1 MTSDK
6 LDQIENVLKS
16 KSIEE
21 YEIYLVERNLFETIL
36 LKNKRDVEREI
47 TDFEYF
53 IRILSQRD
61 DGTGIGVIIGNSLN
75 SKQLEQN
82 ISRCVEVSRVNSGLK
97 YHFPETN
104 VPPKI
109 ITAEDKVVK
118 NPVTVKNDLVEELI
132 SNCAEQSNVEATF
145 GRFRTH
151 IHHNFLRNSNNI
163 DLDSLKTFYYIEL
176 SLKAE
181 KDGSLAEFW
190 DASYYKNREHLK
202 FEERIAEWANTAR
215 NTLNARVP
223 EPEKETVVIF
233 PPNVLREA
241 INPVV
246 GNHSLAKT
254 HIENASLFKE
264 TDKQVASSQ
273 ITLID
278 DGLLEG
284 GLDSNPWDAEGIPHQ
299 QTVVIENGIFKN
311 RLYDYKY
318 ALKENTKSTGNAAR
332 SFGGTVTNGISNF
345 VIKAGEISKK
355 EMISEIK
362 KGYYIQKFS
371 WLNPNVEQ
379 GFFGA
384 EIRNGYYI
392 ENGEFKYPIKL
403 GNVSGNVLEMI
414 KQCLYVSKEREYC
427 QDSYFPYIAFE
438 NLTVSS

>member
-16 KSIEE
+16 QNIEE

-53 IRILSQRD
+53 IRILSQRG
-61 DGTGIGVIIGNSLN
+61 DGTGIGVIRGNSLD
-75 SKQLEQN
+75 SKQLERN
-82 ISRCVEVSRVNSGLK
+82 ISRCVGVSRVNFGLK
-97 YHFPETN
+97 YHFPEKSK
-104 VPPKI
+104 PPMV
-109 ITAEDKVVK
+109 ITAEDKLIK
-118 NPVTVKNDLVEELI
+118 SPVTVKNDLVEELI
-132 SNCAEQSNVEATF
+132 ANCAEQNNVEATF

-163 DLDSLKTFYYIEL
+163 NLDSLKTFYHIEL

-181 KDGSLAEFW
+181 NDGSLAEFW
-190 DASYYKNREHLK
+190 DASYYKNRDHLK
-202 FEERIAEWANTAR
+202 FEERISEWANMAR
-215 NTLNARVP
+215 DTLNARVP
-223 EPEKETVVIF
+223 EPEREAVVIF

-241 INPVV
+241 INPVI

-254 HIENASLFKE
+254 HFEKVSQYNVNE
-264 TDKQVASSQ
+264 QVAGNQ

-284 GLDSNPWDAEGIPHQ
+284 GLESNPWDAEGIPHQ
-299 QTVVIENGIFKN
+299 KTIVIENGIFKN

-318 ALKENTKSTGNAAR
+318 ALKDNTKSTGNAAR
-332 SFGGTVTNGISNF
+332 SFRGTVTNGISNF
-345 VIKAGEISKK
+345 VINAGEISKK
-355 EMISEIK
+355 EMISEIE

-371 WLNPNVEQ
+371 WLNPNDIQ

-414 KQCLYVSKEREYC
+414 KQCLYISKEREFY
-427 QDSYFPYIAFE
+427 QDSYFPYIAFKD
-438 NLTVSS
+438 LTVSS

>member
-6 LDQIENVLKS
+6 LDQIENILKS
-16 KSIEE
+16 KNIEE
-21 YEIYLVERNLFETIL
+21 YEIFLVERNLFETIL

-53 IRILSQRD
+53 IRILSQRG
-61 DGTGIGVIIGNSLN
+61 DGTGIGVIRGNSLD
-75 SKQLEQN
+75 SKQLERN
-82 ISRCVEVSRVNSGLK
+82 IFWCVELSRVNSGLK
-97 YHFPETN
+97 YHFPETSN
-104 VPPKI
+104 PPKI
-109 ITAEDKVVK
+109 INAEDKLVK

-132 SNCAEQSNVEATF
+132 SNCADQHKIEAPF

-151 IHHNFLRNSNNI
+151 IHYNYLRNSNNV

-181 KDGSLAEFW
+181 KNGSLAEFW

-202 FEERIAEWANTAR
+202 FEERIAEWANLAR
-215 NTLNARVP
+215 DTLNAKVP
-223 EPEKETVVIF
+223 EPEKEAVVIF
-233 PPNVLREA
+233 PPTVLREA
-241 INPVV
+241 INSVI
-246 GNHSLAKT
+246 GNHSLART
-254 HIENASLFKE
+254 HSEKVSQFSVNE
-264 TDKQVASSQ
+264 QVASNQ

-284 GLDSNPWDAEGIPHQ
+284 GLESNPWDAEGIPHQ
-299 QTVVIENGIFKN
+299 KTIVIENGIFKN

-318 ALKENTKSTGNAAR
+318 ALKDNTKSTGNAAR
-332 SFGGTVTNGISNF
+332 SFRGTVTNGISNF
-345 VIKAGEISKK
+345 VINAGEISKK
-355 EMISEIK
+355 EMISEIE

-371 WLNPNVEQ
+371 WLNPNDIQ

-414 KQCLYVSKEREYC
+414 KQCLYISKEREFY
-427 QDSYFPYIAFE
+427 QDSYFPYIAFKD
-438 NLTVSS
+438 LTVSS

>member
-6 LDQIENVLKS
+6 LDQIENILKS
-16 KSIEE
+16 KNIEE
-21 YEIYLVERNLFETIL
+21 YEIFLVERNLFETIL

-53 IRILSQRD
+53 IRILSQRG
-61 DGTGIGVIIGNSLN
+61 DGTGIGVIRGNSLD
-75 SKQLEQN
+75 SKQLERN
-82 ISRCVEVSRVNSGLK
+82 IFWCVELSRVNSGLK
-97 YHFPETN
+97 YHFPETSN
-104 VPPKI
+104 PPKI
-109 ITAEDKVVK
+109 INAEDKLVK

-132 SNCAEQSNVEATF
+132 SNCADQQNIEAPF

-151 IHHNFLRNSNNI
+151 IHYNYLRNSNNV

-181 KDGSLAEFW
+181 KNGSLAEFW

-202 FEERIAEWANTAR
+202 FEERIAEWANLAR
-215 NTLNARVP
+215 DTLNAKVP
-223 EPEKETVVIF
+223 EPEKEAVVIF
-233 PPNVLREA
+233 PPTVLREA
-241 INPVV
+241 INSVI
-246 GNHSLAKT
+246 GNHSLART
-254 HIENASLFKE
+254 HSEKVSQFSVNE
-264 TDKQVASSQ
+264 QVASNQ

-284 GLDSNPWDAEGIPHQ
+284 GLESNPWDAEGIPHQ
-299 QTVVIENGIFKN
+299 KTIVIENGIFKN

-318 ALKENTKSTGNAAR
+318 ALKDNTKSTGNAAR
-332 SFGGTVTNGISNF
+332 SFRGTVTNGISNF
-345 VIKAGEISKK
+345 VINAGEISKK
-355 EMISEIK
+355 EMISEIE

-371 WLNPNVEQ
+371 WLNPNDIQ

-414 KQCLYVSKEREYC
+414 KQCLYISKEREFY
-427 QDSYFPYIAFE
+427 QDSYFPYIAFKD
-438 NLTVSS
+438 LTVSS